1 MHGAKLSSVMTLIQK
16 LKYLWVLLPG
26 LCLASPAWAG
36 ERILALAPHA
46 CEILYAIGAGED
58 VVGAVSY
65 CDYPQAVLALPRV
78 GSYERIN
85 VEAALALEPTMA
97 IVMDESIP
105 GASKLR
111 DLGVK
116 VVASYPRRVDEVLT
130 EICRIG
136 AETGHQKQADALA
149 EALQQRLDKLKA
161 PPGGPQQASVF
172 YEIWAEPLLTAGKS
186 SFIDDVL
193 HRMGLRNVFGDVAL
207 EAPRVNVEAVIAA
220 RPDVVV
226 IPSENRDVAERQ
238 AFWQKWLGQDVR
250 VIAVNP
256 DLMHRP
262 GPRLLD
268 GMEDLYQQLSQGQ
281 TFEH

>member
-1 MHGAKLSSVMTLIQK
+1 MKSFQL

-46 CEILYAIGAGED
+46 CEILYAIGAGDD

-65 CDYPQAVLALPRV
+65 CDYPQAAHALPRV

-85 VEAALALEPTMA
+85 VEAALALKPTMA
-97 IVMDESIP
+97 IVMDESNP

-111 DLGVK
+111 DMGVK
-116 VVASYPRRVDEVLT
+116 VLASYPRRVDEVLS
-130 EICRIG
+130 EIRRVG
-136 AETGHQKQADALA
+136 TETGHQKKADQLAESLQLRLNKLHVPQADAG
-149 EALQQRLDKLKA
+149 KA
-161 PPGGPQQASVF
+161 DVQQASVF
-172 YEIWAEPLLTAGKS
+172 YEIWAEPLLTAGKH

-193 HRMGLRNVFGDVAL
+193 SRMGLRNVFGDVAQ

-226 IPSENRDVAERQ
+226 VPSENRDVAERQ

-268 GMEDLYQQLSQGQ
+268 GMEDLQQQLSQGQ
-281 TFEH
+281 TLEH